1 MPAAAL
7 FAQSVTRSRLSE
19 EIVDIIQRQI
29 ISGDIAPG
37 DKLPTERELAE
48 SFKVNRTTVREALR
62 KLEHLE
68 LIDVRHG
75 DGLYVKNYL
84 ESSNFDL
91 IKAASRLDEDGET
104 ICDILEVRRIIVPQ
118 MAYLAAQRGASAD
131 ISRLEKIIADKRLDM
146 CEKDMKVHEAIAHAS
161 GNIVYIIMLN
171 FFNHFNREYSYLYFD
186 NERNLERSRKFHRD
200 ILDAIKRKKPE
211 EARRIMTDVL
221 EYAEE
226 AVKKDLAKKKS

>member
-1 MPAAAL
+1 MPAATV

-19 EIVDIIQRQI
+19 EIVDILQRQI
-29 ISGDIAPG
+29 ISGSIAPG
-37 DKLPTERELAE
+37 EKLPTERELAE

-91 IKAASRLDEDGET
+91 IKTACRLDPDGKP

-118 MAYLAAQRGASAD
+118 MAYLAAQRASSED
-131 ISRLEKIIADKRLDM
+131 ILKLEQIIADKRLTWP
-146 CEKDMKVHEAIAHAS
+146 EKDMKVHEAIAHAG
-161 GNIVYIIMLN
+161 GNVVYIIMLN
-171 FFNHFNREYSYLYFD
+171 FFNHFNQEYSYLYFED
-186 NERNLERSRKFHRD
+186 ERNLERSRKFHRD
-200 ILDAIKRKKPE
+200 ILDALKRKKPE
-211 EARRIMTDVL
+211 AARRIMLDVL
-221 EYAEE
+221 DYAED
-226 AVKKDLAKKKS
+226 AVKKDLARRKK

>member
-1 MPAAAL
+1 MPATVV

-29 ISGDIAPG
+29 LSGSIAPG
-37 DKLPTERELAE
+37 GKLPTERDLAE

-91 IKAASRLDEDGET
+91 IKTACRIEEGGKS
-104 ICDILEVRRIIVPQ
+104 ICDILEVRRIIVPE
-118 MAYLAAQRGASAD
+118 MAYLAAQRASSDD
-131 ISRLEKIIADKRLDM
+131 ISRLEQVIADKRLNWP
-146 CEKDMKVHEAIAHAS
+146 EKDMKVHEVIAHAG

-171 FFNHFNREYSYLYFD
+171 FFNHFNQEYSYLYFED
-186 NERNLERSRKFHRD
+186 ERNLDRSRKFHRD

-211 EARRIMTDVL
+211 VARRIMLDVL
-221 EYAEE
+221 NYAEE
-226 AVKKDLAKKKS
+226 AVKKDLAKRKK